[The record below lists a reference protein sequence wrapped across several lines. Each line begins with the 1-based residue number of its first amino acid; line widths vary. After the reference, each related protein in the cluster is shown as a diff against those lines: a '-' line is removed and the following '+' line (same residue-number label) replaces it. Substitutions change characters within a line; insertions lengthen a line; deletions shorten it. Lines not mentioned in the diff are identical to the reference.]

1 MDPFSITVGVVG
13 LLDVTYRIGS
23 YLKQIKSASTKI
35 QDEIDTLTNEIE
47 ALNMVNDSVQGMWN
61 IKCEATG
68 FYISDETTS
77 MVDSLWSNMGLVL
90 QKTKNTIV
98 QLEGLLKEVLG
109 KKGALTPNRL
119 ESFMALIRKEDRYS
133 DYTQVRQRL
142 TNYQAGMQML
152 LLALNTYVELSYI
165 RNKHHG

>member
-13 LLDVTYRIGS
+13 LADVTYRIVS
-23 YLKQIKSASTKI
+23 FLKQIKSASTKI

-47 ALNMVNDSVQGMWN
+47 ALTIANDSVQGMWN

-77 MVDSLWSNMGLVL
+77 MVDSLWSNMGLIL
-90 QKTKNTIV
+90 QQTKNTIV
-98 QLEGLLKEVLG
+98 KLEGLLKEVLG
-109 KKGALTPNRL
+109 KKGALTLNRL

-133 DYTQVRQRL
+133 EYTQVRQRL

-152 LLALNTYVELSYI
+152 LLALNTYVEPICIQTNY
-165 RNKHHG
+165 HG